1 LIAALIAIA
10 LLLSTGCV
18 ALAGAHLRRVL
29 RSASPDIRA
38 LAISLKRLPLPSRAE
53 ELARRARPESWERS
67 LAQSLLEAPDEKSR
81 VAAANDALADMD
93 NTLSAGAS
101 WPGAAVRVCARA
113 SLLLAIIA
121 FLTQRST
128 SGILPILAILAIG
141 GAGTLACISIGRR
154 SVREARERREAID
167 ALIATLLG
175 SAARSERAS

>member
-1 LIAALIAIA
+1 LSAVLIAIA
-10 LLLSTGCV
+10 LVASAACV

-29 RSASPDIRA
+29 RSTSPEVRS
-38 LAISLKRLPLPSRAE
+38 LAIALKRLPLPSRAE
-53 ELARRARPESWERS
+53 ELARRARPESWEHQF
-67 LAQSLLEAPDEKSR
+67 AQAVLEASGDQAR
-81 VAAANDALADMD
+81 IAAANDALADMD